1 MWQIFCSGWGAMTE
15 SVSCYWVTS
24 SCYLATCSVVY
35 FQFHE
40 QMWYAPFRLVTTF
53 YYISR
58 IVQLYTCSM
67 GNCRDLALIGEY
79 MCVYRCSVVCSAMCY
94 GWCVYKRG
102 LMR

>member
-1 MWQIFCSGWGAMTE
+1 MLTTQLYSIVMNPSRCGICKTYNCSPCQMSANYETMVVYVADFLLRLGRYDE

-53 YYISR
+53 Y
-58 IVQLYTCSM
+58 
-67 GNCRDLALIGEY
+67 
-79 MCVYRCSVVCSAMCY
+79 
-94 GWCVYKRG
+94 
-102 LMR
+102 